1 MAQQLLDFTFWN
13 EQWKQGYYDR
23 EKGVQANPLIEYWDK
38 RVNHFY
44 LMRKTVI
51 TTLVVRCTLR

>member
-38 RVNHFY
+38 RVNHFISCV
-44 LMRKTVI
+44 KQ
-51 TTLVVRCTLR
+51 